1 MWMYY
6 LNNIDFF
13 ELLLFMRW
21 KMFYFV
27 KNIFANEPFLDI
39 SQRFIKVYCFL
50 IKDFIEKG
58 EHEGQGNLRE

>member
-6 LNNIDFF
+6 LNNIDFC

-27 KNIFANEPFLDI
+27 KNIFANEPFFIPKKGKMGTKMLLKFSKIHLNI
-39 SQRFIKVYCFL
+39 SAR
-50 IKDFIEKG
+50 
-58 EHEGQGNLRE
+58 